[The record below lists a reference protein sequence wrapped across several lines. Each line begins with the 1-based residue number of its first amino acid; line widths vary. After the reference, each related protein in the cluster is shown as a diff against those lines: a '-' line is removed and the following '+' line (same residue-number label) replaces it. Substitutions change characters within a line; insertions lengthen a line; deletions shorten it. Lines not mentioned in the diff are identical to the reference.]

1 MRIGLHNNL
10 FVSDIDDPRDR
21 EALAQHLVDQHDQ
34 GRAENRAQH
43 TPAPA
48 RNRGPAHDHRGD
60 HNQFRTLPVL
70 RRYALVLRDNH
81 QPRNTRRQR
90 RDQIGPHPDPACR
103 NPRIARGLL
112 IAANRIGFVSRP
124 RFRQR
129 EHADHGNGKE
139 NQNLRIEPERV
150 RLAENEKGAIPH
162 CLGIK
167 RNRLAAG
174 EPQH

>member
-124 RFRQR
+124 RLRQR
-129 EHADHGNGKE
+129 EHADHGNDKE
-139 NQNLRIEPERV
+139 N
-150 RLAENEKGAIPH
+150 
-162 CLGIK
+162 
-167 RNRLAAG
+167 
-174 EPQH
+174 